1 MNRILGS
8 ALGVFVLATA
18 GFNRGQVTPV
28 AADSSAPTEVR
39 EGVDTTG
46 PVASAMPAP
55 SAPAAA
61 ARSSAITPAPRR
73 SGLVLAPGTSV
84 RVRLAQTIDT
94 KRNRSGDRFSA
105 TLDEPLVVGDRV
117 AVPRGTPF
125 EGHVVTSAE
134 SGRFKGR
141 AALALRLDSFSLNG
155 VVYDVSTNRPARVSR
170 GHKKRNWLWIGGG
183 SGGGA
188 AIGAIAG
195 GGAGALIGAGAGAAA
210 GTVGAAFTGKRHV
223 TLPVES
229 PITFALQAPVAIG
242 T

>member
-1 MNRILGS
+1 L
-8 ALGVFVLATA
+8 
-18 GFNRGQVTPV
+18 
-28 AADSSAPTEVR
+28 E
-39 EGVDTTG
+39 
-46 PVASAMPAP
+46 
-55 SAPAAA
+55 
-61 ARSSAITPAPRR
+61 
-73 SGLVLAPGTSV
+73 PGTSV

-94 KRNRSGDRFSA
+94 KRNRAGDRFSA

-125 EGHVVTSAE
+125 QGHVVTSAE

-155 VVYDVSTNRPARVSR
+155 VKYDVSTNRPARVSK

-195 GGAGALIGAGAGAAA
+195 GGTGALIGAGAGAAA

-223 TLPVES
+223 TLPVET
-229 PITFALQAPVAIG
+229 PVTFALQAPVAVG

>member
-8 ALGVFVLATA
+8 ALSVFVLAAA
-18 GFNRGQVTPV
+18 GCITGCNRGQVTPV
-28 AADSSAPTEVR
+28 AADNTAAPVASTSAAPTSSAP
-39 EGVDTTG
+39 
-46 PVASAMPAP
+46 
-55 SAPAAA
+55 
-61 ARSSAITPAPRR
+61 SSAVPRKARR

-94 KRNRSGDRFSA
+94 KRNRAGDRFSA

-141 AALALRLDSFSLNG
+141 AALALRLDSFDLNG
-155 VVYDVSTNRPARVSR
+155 VKYDVNTNRPTRVSR

-188 AIGAIAG
+188 AIGAIASG
-195 GGAGALIGAGAGAAA
+195 GTGALIGAGAGAAA

-229 PITFALQAPVAIG
+229 EITFALQAPVAVG
-242 T
+242 G